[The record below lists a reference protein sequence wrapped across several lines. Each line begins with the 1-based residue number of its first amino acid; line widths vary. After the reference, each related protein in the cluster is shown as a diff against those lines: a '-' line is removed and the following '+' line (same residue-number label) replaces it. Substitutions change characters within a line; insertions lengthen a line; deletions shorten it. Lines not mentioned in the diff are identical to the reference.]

1 MTLNRGISLRKASV
15 TPASSL
21 CPYMQMNGMG
31 VWATAGTAG
40 IAQASKDTMAT
51 EESNELRHMDLGP
64 VV

>member
-1 MTLNRGISLRKASV
+1 
-15 TPASSL
+15 
-21 CPYMQMNGMG
+21 MQMNGMG